1 MTEIFPGHASADE
14 QSDEGRLPATSARYG
29 AFTDAVVAI
38 AMTLLILP
46 LMEAVTDAHKEKLSA
61 WEYLTENFS
70 QIVSFL
76 TSFVLIGMFWFM
88 HHRIFRADTPHNA
101 RLAIVN
107 LAWMA
112 TIVFLPLA
120 NAMVGALESSR
131 TNFLVY
137 MGTLSL
143 SSWLMLLLTAL
154 QLRARR
160 EADLIVPNR
169 SILATPMAMSIL
181 FPLALLIALIVP
193 SLSYFPLFVMILTGM
208 LRQLLVRL
216 GVRDQDSSGD
226 ATAAA

>member
-14 QSDEGRLPATSARYG
+14 SDESTLPATSARYG

-46 LMEAVTDAHKEKLSA
+46 LMEAVSEADTEKLSA
-61 WEYLTENFS
+61 WEYLYDNGS
-70 QIVSFL
+70 QIFSFL